1 MKGKFLLMVLAAG
14 LVACGGGDDDG
25 DSGGGAVAYCSEGFE
40 GGSSNWGCTSCS
52 GVDPLDDTDDFD
64 PAIDGRAG
72 TFTEF
77 GLSSGGQMVISVE
90 APSGAFDAGS
100 DAGALIRFPA
110 GTYNT
115 IGVQFRALF
124 NGAVVSSSG
133 GSSSVSTKI
142 LGRWPHASSPSKRRV
157 ERPVRKGGLVS
168 QSWTTSRLLRPSPAI
183 RILQGPSHPVC
194 RYVTSSR
201 CTPGQPKS

>member
-133 GSSSVSTKI
+133 GSSNTAVGGNVPGAGSDTYYRFTPQAPFDEIEAQIS
-142 LGRWPHASSPSKRRV
+142 ASGHSGQATFRV
-157 ERPVRKGGLVS
+157 YEFCGDR
-168 QSWTTSRLLRPSPAI
+168 
-183 RILQGPSHPVC
+183 
-194 RYVTSSR
+194 
-201 CTPGQPKS
+201 